1 MVTEFMPQGK
11 VAINIDGSWLPS
23 SWMREETKWADWQ
36 DTIGL
41 AKMPT
46 QKGQEPGFTTLSG
59 GWVLS
64 VGSQTKDPE
73 LAADF
78 VKTALNK
85 KGSLEYSITT
95 SAVAIRKDIVSDQ
108 DYLKSNPSFK
118 FFADLVQYTHFRP
131 ATPDYPQIST
141 NIQTATESVVTKEQ
155 TPEQAAKAYDE
166 GLVKIVGEK
175 NIEAAK

>member
-1 MVTEFMPQGK
+1 MSTELLPKGK
-11 VAINIDGSWLPS
+11 LAIDIDGSWLPYI
-23 SWMREETKWADWQ
+23 WMQDSTKWAEWQ
-36 DTIGL
+36 ETIGL

-46 QKGQEPGFTTLSG
+46 QKGQAPGFTTLSG

-64 VGSQTKDPE
+64 VGSQTKDPA

-85 KGSLEYSITT
+85 KGSLQYSIAT
-95 SAVAIRKDIVSDQ
+95 SAIAVRKDIVSDPE
-108 DYLKSNPSFK
+108 YLASNPSFG
-118 FFADLVQYTHFRP
+118 FFAGIVEYTHFRP

-175 NIEAAK
+175 NVEAAK